1 MFNDKTLKNRR
12 EPTRSKSKLHW
23 RILAY
28 QEAVKDFC
36 LSPRQSRIAWDDRRS
51 EIKPHGFRSK
61 LLKYR
66 ISIWSPYLK
75 RKIKGY
81 K

>member
-1 MFNDKTLKNRR
+1 MT
-12 EPTRSKSKLHW
+12 T
-23 RILAY
+23 Y
-28 QEAVKDFC
+28 VKDFC

-81 K
+81 E